1 MIGKIIVTWF
11 WMMVLWILLTGTL
24 GYQFV
29 IVGLIA
35 TLITSLVFY
44 DFFVV
49 KEPTRKVSP
58 RRFLWMV
65 LYLFKFAYEV
75 IKANL
80 DVAYRVL
87 HPKMPIKPGIVK
99 VRTNLTRDTSITAMA
114 NSITLTPG
122 TLTIDFDEEELGNLY
137 IHWINVISE
146 EPEEIDK
153 EIPDRFE
160 SWLTKIFE

>member
-1 MIGKIIVTWF
+1 MIGKLLVTWF
-11 WMMVLWILLTGTL
+11 WMMVLWLLLVGTL

-29 IVGLIA
+29 IIGLIS

-44 DFFVV
+44 DFFVL
-49 KEPTRKVSP
+49 EGPTRKLSP
-58 RRFLWMV
+58 RRFFWM
-65 LYLFKFAYEV
+65 LIYLFKFGYV
-75 IKANL
+75 VLMANL

-87 HPKMPIKPGIVK
+87 HPGMPIKPGIVK
-99 VRTNLTRDTSITAMA
+99 IRTNLKRDTSITAMA

-122 TLTIDFDEEELGNLY
+122 TLTVDCDETEVGNLY

-153 EIPDRFE
+153 NIPQRFE